1 MNLNQ
6 KISFIHDTE
15 LLIIS
20 DDIFGQYNIV
30 VMRDDLCTRNVAVTE
45 KIIQKN
51 GFIES
56 LQEQD
61 Y

>member
-1 MNLNQ
+1 MRVLR
-6 KISFIHDTE
+6 
-15 LLIIS
+15 IIS

-30 VMRDDLCTRNVAVTE
+30 VMRDHLCTRNVAVTE

-56 LQEQD
+56 LQEQA